1 MRSISVMLVHLLRVL
16 GVVGRWAGRR
26 GRLLLLLLLRRSGCG
41 TKSNTK
47 MMLDLLFLVV
57 WPTEMMSHIHVPV
70 VSVVITIIPSVVSGA
85 VRALV
90 RVEQAKL
97 GAFLRRI
104 GPFRRHLL
112 SPSASEGVIFDSD
125 GMRVIVVVT
134 RANLLGIEVGLVA
147 YGGATADS
155 FKLTFLQ

>member
-1 MRSISVMLVHLLRVL
+1 MRSVSVMLVHLLRML
-16 GVVGRWAGRR
+16 GVVGRWAGRGR
-26 GRLLLLLLLRRSGCG
+26 RRLLLLRLRGCG

-47 MMLDLLFLVV
+47 MMLNLLFLIV

-70 VSVVITIIPSVVSGA
+70 IYIVITVIPSVVSDA
-85 VRALV
+85 VRALL

-97 GAFLRRI
+97 GTFLRRI

-112 SPSASEGVIFDSD
+112 SPSASEGVIFNSD
-125 GMRVIVVVT
+125 RMRVIVVVT
-134 RANLLGIEVGLVA
+134 RANLFGIEVGFVA

-155 FKLTFLQ
+155 FKLMFLQ